1 MKNIIKLTFA
11 AVVLLTLSTACSE
24 GYIDDITQV
33 TPGEDKVAPSIEI
46 TNPPSGIVNIPFTD
60 NSTNY
65 TFGFKVSDDIEIKTI
80 NIFLDGALLKTFSSF
95 IDYRNY
101 TGTYLYNN
109 LGLGNHTFKVDA
121 VDLSGKTSTKTFTFE
136 VTNKYQPIFPG
147 ETFFVP
153 FDYPSSDPLK
163 FASDLLQNTPAI
175 SNPLTLTSGISGYA
189 IQGANLKYITYAKP
203 NDWVATAK
211 SFTVSFWFK
220 LNGQTKNN
228 YGGNGPEHVFSIP
241 TTTDHWSGGQ
251 GMLLMET
258 NTIGTQI
265 KFPIVDKNK
274 SDNWFNWEGPDA
286 IPGIADNKWRHCAFV
301 YDAITSKMT
310 LYIDGVANA
319 KQAKWENHGDINM
332 DAATASEFRLGAG
345 PKEANTDTADDWLRS
360 TWKGGLD
367 QFRLFNTALSA
378 SDIKNIFDSKL

>member
-1 MKNIIKLTFA
+1 MKNIIKLAFA
-11 AVVLLTLSTACSE
+11 AVTLLTACSE

-33 TPGEDKVAPSIEI
+33 SDGEDKVAPIVTI
-46 TNPPSGIVNIPFTD
+46 MNPTSEIVNIPFTD
-60 NSTNY
+60 TMADY
-65 TFGFKVSDDIEIKTI
+65 TFDFKVSDDVEIKSI
-80 NIFLDGALLKTFSSF
+80 NISLDGTALKTYNSF
-95 IDYRNY
+95 LDYRNY
-101 TGTYLYNN
+101 TGSYLYKN

-121 VDLSGKTSTKTFTFE
+121 VDLSGKTTTKTFAFN
-136 VTNKYQPIFPG
+136 VTNVYQPLYLG
-147 ETFFVP
+147 ESFFVP
-153 FDYPSSDPLK
+153 FDYPSADPLK
-163 FASDLLQNTPAI
+163 FASDLLQNTPAT
-175 SNPLTLTSGISGYA
+175 SNPLSLTSGVSGNG

-203 NDWVATAK
+203 NDWVASAK

-258 NTIGTQI
+258 NATGTQI

-274 SDNWFNWEGPDA
+274 SDNWFNWEGTDA

-301 YDAITSKMT
+301 YDATTSKMT

-332 DAATASEFRLGAG
+332 DATTATEFRIGAG
-345 PKEANTDTADDWLRS
+345 PKEVNTDTSDDWLRS

-378 SDIKNIFDSKL
+378 SEIKNIFDSKL